1 MTRGT
6 RLFPYATIG
15 DAAVIWDAWWL
26 EIAGERVPLPKYAPG
41 WDYASHLVVGLTAT
55 IDEETALLSTGLD
68 HLEELAIVLV
78 ADCKASQRRFITT
91 EVLMTGIN
99 SVELRREI
107 PPGEVADSLSLS
119 AALVLARDLEPVPD
133 RAHRAGSRLG
143 SSSSYTLILEGE
155 ASRFPTETVS
165 FAAAGYEAAPWTIA
179 SSAESLEDSLM
190 GSVRLL
196 INEDHPWGQRLL
208 EDADTPELSKQLQ
221 ADVFRGLVT
230 LCAELSDEV
239 VVDLEEDS
247 LGGVADYMCQLY
259 LRRGLSEAMKVL
271 HEEPRRFD
279 RLVYAAVTP

>member
-1 MTRGT
+1 M
-6 RLFPYATIG
+6 
-15 DAAVIWDAWWL
+15 
-26 EIAGERVPLPKYAPG
+26 
-41 WDYASHLVVGLTAT
+41 
-55 IDEETALLSTGLD
+55 
-68 HLEELAIVLV
+68 
-78 ADCKASQRRFITT
+78 
-91 EVLMTGIN
+91 
-99 SVELRREI
+99 
-107 PPGEVADSLSLS
+107 
-119 AALVLARDLEPVPD
+119 
-133 RAHRAGSRLG
+133 
-143 SSSSYTLILEGE
+143 
-155 ASRFPTETVS
+155 
-165 FAAAGYEAAPWTIA
+165 AAGYEAAPWTIA

-208 EDADTPELSKQLQ
+208 EDAAAPELSRQLQ
-221 ADVFRGLVT
+221 VDVFRGLVT